1 MKIKIALAGLFV
13 LFLLTG
19 CLYPEN
25 RLSKNNIPNE
35 VQLENVQRAI
45 DSYRE
50 QENGLLPIKT
60 KNEDTPIFQKYVIDF
75 KKLKEKSLISDI
87 PGNAF
92 ENGGVYQ
99 YVLIHPEEDPT
110 VKLIDL
116 RISEQLR
123 SLRYDINRYLQN
135 NQYPPYK
142 SQVAQGIYDLDYK
155 KLGLDAPLT
164 VTSPY
169 SQEPLPV
176 YIKGN
181 GELVVDYRKDLY
193 NFLQNEE
200 HSFENGDDIRYL
212 LVNHSP
218 FVPVYS
224 PAYTIENG
232 EPIFMSEA

>member
-1 MKIKIALAGLFV
+1 MKLKIFLAGLFI
-13 LFLLTG
+13 LLLLTG

-25 RLSKNNIPNE
+25 RLSKNSIPSE

-60 KNEDTPIFQKYVIDF
+60 KGEDTPIFQKYVIDF
-75 KKLKEKSLISDI
+75 KKLKEKRLISEI

-99 YVLIHPEEDPT
+99 YVLIHPEDDPT

-116 RISEQLR
+116 RMTEQLR
-123 SLRYDINRYLQN
+123 SLRYDINRYQQN
-135 NQYPPYK
+135 NQYLPYK

-155 KLGLDAPLT
+155 KLGLDAPMT

-169 SQEPLPV
+169 SHEPLPV

-181 GELVVDYRKDLY
+181 GDLLIDYRKDLY
-193 NFLQNEE
+193 NFLKNKE
-200 HSFENGDDIRYL
+200 HSYKKGDDIRYL

-224 PAYTIENG
+224 PAYTIEDG

>member
-1 MKIKIALAGLFV
+1 MKIKGIVVALLT

-19 CLYPEN
+19 CLYPN
-25 RLSKNNIPNE
+25 DRLSKNNVPNE

-45 DSYRE
+45 DSYNE
-50 QENGLLPIKT
+50 QEQGLLPIKT
-60 KNEDTPIFQKYVIDF
+60 KEQDTPIFQKYVIDF
-75 KKLKEKSLISDI
+75 NKLKEKSLISET

-99 YVLIHPEEDPT
+99 YVLVDPEDNPT

-116 RISEQLR
+116 RITEELR
-123 SLRYDINRYLQN
+123 SIRSQLNRYEQN

-142 SQVAQGIYDLDYK
+142 SQVSKGIFDLDYE

-176 YIKGN
+176 YITGG

-193 NFLQNEE
+193 NYIQNKD
-200 HSFENGDDIRYL
+200 HDYQPGDDIRFL
-212 LVNHSP
+212 LVDHSP

-224 PAYTIENG
+224 PPYTIEDG
-232 EPIFMSEA
+232 EPVFMSEA